1 MSALLERM
9 RYATPMLQE
18 IGVSAC
24 VWCGWGQ
31 GGAGGIEK
39 RGPDKISPLE
49 PRNPSFLSDG
59 HMGAEPGFG
68 IQSKLKG
75 RHE

>member
-1 MSALLERM
+1 MQPPCSKRLEFLRVF
-9 RYATPMLQE
+9 
-18 IGVSAC
+18 GVD
-24 VWCGWGQ
+24 GGR

-39 RGPDKISPLE
+39 RGPDKISSLE